1 MTEEEILKAINLS
14 PSHQAVALEHL
25 YRKGAEFK
33 RRFKYRGVPED
44 ACDDLLQDVILRI
57 FKSAKDYRGEGG
69 FTDNSA
75 AVWMNKIALNCMNDY
90 FDKMGKSRIVNE
102 GTIDDVAATHPD
114 DLIKYEVNASIDQ
127 SERSNEIAIEK
138 CVADAI
144 ERFAE
149 DQPDRAKALMMQMDG
164 ESIESIARRIGR
176 TAGAAKQYLS
186 QCKQK
191 IKPYVE
197 QCWHL
202 TRVRHVL

>member
-1 MTEEEILKAINLS
+1 MTEEEILKAINQS
-14 PSHQAVALEHL
+14 PSQQAAALEHL
-25 YRKGAEFK
+25 YRKGADFK
-33 RRFKYRGVPED
+33 RRFKYRGVPHD
-44 ACDDLLQDVILRI
+44 ACDDLLQEVILRI
-57 FKSAKDYRGEGG
+57 FKSAKDYKGEGG

-90 FDKMGKSRIVNE
+90 FDKAGKARVFNV
-102 GTIDDVAATHPD
+102 GTVDDLAAAHPD
-114 DLIKYEVNASIDQ
+114 DLIKYEMNASLDQ
-127 SERSNEIAIEK
+127 SDRIKEIAVER

-144 ERFAE
+144 ERFFE
-149 DQPDRAKALMMQMDG
+149 DQPDRAKALMMQMEG

-197 QCWHL
+197 QCWQL
-202 TRVRHVL
+202 TRGRHVL